1 MANQPFRSGF
11 IAIIGRP
18 NAGKSTLLNRILG
31 EKIVITSDKPQTTR
45 NRVQGIHNLPGYQI
59 IFIDTPGIHAAKS
72 RLNKYMV
79 DEALAS
85 LKEVDGVIFM
95 VDATASQEEQEQL
108 VVEVLGPSTPP
119 VILALNKIDLVEQ
132 VRATRLLERFTS
144 RHLFRDVIA
153 LSAATGDGV
162 ESLVSLVS
170 SLLPEGPQYF
180 PDDILTDL
188 PERFIAAEII
198 REKVFRLT
206 HEEIPYSVAVTVESF
221 KERENGVIAIGAV
234 VTVERDSQKG
244 IIIGR
249 KGEMLKKIGTEAR
262 KEIEDLLQ
270 AKVFLEL
277 FVRVRKNWTDN
288 PNMLKEF
295 GYQ

>member
-1 MANQPFRSGF
+1 MPDQPFRSGF

-45 NRVQGIHNLPGYQI
+45 NRVQGIHNMPGYQI

-72 RLNKYMV
+72 RLNRYMV
-79 DEALAS
+79 DEAMAS
-85 LKEVDGVIFM
+85 LKEVDAVIFL
-95 VDATASQEEQEQL
+95 VDAAASQESQEA
-108 VVEVLGPSTPP
+108 LGAEIFDGSGPP
-119 VILALNKIDLVEQ
+119 VILALNKTDLVDEE
-132 VRATRLLERFTS
+132 RILRLLERFG
-144 RHLFRDVIA
+144 RLPAFRAYVP
-153 LSAATGDGV
+153 LSAATGAGV
-162 ESLVSLVS
+162 DRLMTEVCA
-170 SLLPEGPQYF
+170 LLPEGPRYF

-188 PERFIAAEII
+188 PERFIAAEIV
-198 REKVFRLT
+198 REKLFRLT
-206 HEEIPYSVAVTVESF
+206 HEEIPYSVAVVVESF
-221 KERENGVIAIGAV
+221 KERENGVIAISAV

-244 IIIGR
+244 IVIGR
-249 KGEMLKKIGTEAR
+249 RGEMLKRIGTEAR
-262 KEIEDLLQ
+262 REIEDLLQ

-288 PNMLKEF
+288 PTMLKEF

>member
-1 MANQPFRSGF
+1 MADQTFHSGF

-45 NRVQGIHNLPGYQI
+45 NRVQGIHNLPGFQI
-59 IFIDTPGIHAAKS
+59 IFIDTPGIHTAKS
-72 RLNKYMV
+72 RLNRYMV
-79 DEALAS
+79 NEAMAS
-85 LKEVDGVIFM
+85 LQEVDGVVFL
-95 VDATASQEEQEQL
+95 VDAAASQEEQEKL
-108 VVEVLGPSTPP
+108 AAEVLGSSSPP

-144 RHLFRDVIA
+144 LHPFRDVIA

-170 SLLPEGPQYF
+170 DLLPEGPKYF

-198 REKVFRLT
+198 REKIFLQFKK
-206 HEEIPYSVAVTVESF
+206 EIPYSAEVAVESYKEGLKLTVISATIFE
-221 KERENGVIAIGAV
+221 ERETQKAIILGHHRAAIKRLGMSAR
-234 VTVERDSQKG
+234 RD
-244 IIIGR
+244 
-249 KGEMLKKIGTEAR
+249 
-262 KEIEDLLQ
+262 IEDFIGS
-270 AKVFLEL
+270 KIYLEL
-277 FVRVRKNWTDN
+277 SVKVSDDWRQDE
-288 PNMLKEF
+288 LKLKRF
-295 GYQ
+295 GYEF